1 MDDVEDTA
9 EQQAN
14 AEHLESAETPIQQ
27 AVAEVASGMRD
38 ATADSTLNIRV
49 EALRQ
54 TLDDLSQEV
63 YSWRGQNSSLEV
75 IENLK
80 QQVDEI
86 QKEWNGV
93 SEIMRLQRER
103 LESLLQAF
111 PGVIE
116 TSALRALSIRLSHL
130 EEVVNQLVNEQQ
142 AKSTANSARK
152 QLVIS
157 IVALVTS
164 ILLWGVFIL
173 MRFLPKA

>member
-9 EQQAN
+9 EPQAN
-14 AEHLESAETPIQQ
+14 VEHLESAETPIQQ

-54 TLDDLSQEV
+54 TLNDLSQEV
-63 YSWRGQNSSLEV
+63 YSWRGQNSYLEA

-111 PGVIE
+111 PGIIE